1 MPGACVRARERVL
14 VCSVNVRS
22 PAPLRGRARMRAG
35 RRSTCPSA
43 GIHAR
48 SGGSRPF
55 AACRRESLAVRS
67 SRAARCMPARLQAAM
82 CMLHRYVLPRCSFA
96 SLRSPVARWRCS
108 ACAFARGMR
117 TDCRRLASA
126 RNGSAE
132 SVGERA
138 ADLPALRRRWLGV
151 RPCVLG
157 VLHTAARRR
166 RQVITLLNTSAA
178 NYFGLEDST
187 VDIIDTF
194 GTSQRIFE
202 GRLDAEHTPSA
213 AQSATNALTAAPA
226 RAAHAA
232 CIRRAA
238 SERSLAAI
246 SESCRSREPP
256 RTRRRRACRTSRVR
270 CCLRCSACGP

>member
-1 MPGACVRARERVL
+1 
-14 VCSVNVRS
+14 
-22 PAPLRGRARMRAG
+22 
-35 RRSTCPSA
+35 
-43 GIHAR
+43 
-48 SGGSRPF
+48 
-55 AACRRESLAVRS
+55 
-67 SRAARCMPARLQAAM
+67 M

-117 TDCRRLASA
+117 TDCRPLASA

-132 SVGERA
+132 ERRGSGGLA
-138 ADLPALRRRWLGV
+138 GPAPSLCV

-270 CCLRCSACGP
+270 CCLCCSAWHVAHRG

>member
-1 MPGACVRARERVL
+1 MWVLPRPCVGARECERVGGRPALPPESMHGLAEADLSQRVAADRSLYARRVL
-14 VCSVNVRS
+14 RVC
-22 PAPLRGRARMRAG
+22 
-35 RRSTCPSA
+35 
-43 GIHAR
+43 
-48 SGGSRPF
+48 
-55 AACRRESLAVRS
+55 
-67 SRAARCMPARLQAAM
+67 RLQCACCIATF
-82 CMLHRYVLPRCSFA
+82 CPVAVLHRYVRPLHVGVVALARSHVVCGLPPL
-96 SLRSPVARWRCS
+96 SLRTQWFRRER
-108 ACAFARGMR
+108 RG
-117 TDCRRLASA
+117 
-126 RNGSAE
+126 
-132 SVGERA
+132 A

-270 CCLRCSACGP
+270 CCLCCSAWHVAHRG